1 LKSDYYSIL
10 EVWPS
15 SSIDDIKKSY
25 FKLAK
30 MYHPDI
36 AGDTPES
43 KERFK
48 LINEA
53 YGVLS
58 DPQQRH
64 LYDESLRK
72 GKSNTK
78 AGQTL
83 QEQDRRSA
91 SLAFL
96 QGKEAMRNG
105 RYDKA
110 SLLLKNAIK
119 FDSKNPTYQSY
130 YGFCLAML
138 NTNLHEARDAC
149 KKAIQMEFYNP
160 EYHANLGFVYFKA
173 GLKNLAVKHFSD
185 ALKWDPD
192 NKIAKKFMTVID
204 KKGDADEVGPIDKM
218 VGAIKGLFSKA

>member
-1 LKSDYYSIL
+1 
-10 EVWPS
+10 
-15 SSIDDIKKSY
+15 
-25 FKLAK
+25 

-36 AGDTPES
+36 AGDTPENR
-43 KERFK
+43 ERFK

-58 DPQQRH
+58 DSQKRH

-72 GKSNTK
+72 GGVNTK
-78 AGQTL
+78 SAQTL
-83 QEQDRRSA
+83 QDQDKRSA

-96 QGKEAMRNG
+96 QGKEAMRTG

-110 SLLLKNAIK
+110 VLLLKNAIK
-119 FDSKNPTYQSY
+119 YDSKNPTYQSY

-149 KKAIQMEFYNP
+149 KKAIQVEFYNP
-160 EYHANLGFVYFKA
+160 EYHANLGFVYFRA
-173 GLKNLAVKHFSD
+173 GLKSLALKHFRD

-192 NKIAKKFMTVID
+192 NKVAKKFISFVD
-204 KKGDADEVGPIDKM
+204 KDVAENDVGPIDKM
-218 VGAIKGLFSKA
+218 VGAIKNLLSKV